1 MISYSWDFMGL
12 ARTKES
18 VDVART
24 LLSEETCFFFF
35 KVKVEINNSDSDF
48 RFLSRNDGR

>member
-1 MISYSWDFMGL
+1 MRAKDAGKEQLPREDLGSLPVTSYSWDFMGL

-24 LLSEETCFFFF
+24 PQERCQ
-35 KVKVEINNSDSDF
+35 
-48 RFLSRNDGR
+48 

>member
-1 MISYSWDFMGL
+1 MLQGHLREGAKEPGGAVSHFQRRL
-12 ARTKES
+12 A
-18 VDVART
+18 
-24 LLSEETCFFFF
+24 FFLF